1 MYQNLLTFIKK
12 VSCLFTTFITSS
24 KASLVHL
31 PCRVRVGTLFLFV
44 DLFTFSAVLGGIF
57 SLFIVGM

>member
-1 MYQNLLTFIKK
+1 MYQNLLTFIKEA
-12 VSCLFTTFITSS
+12 SHIFTTFITSS

-31 PCRVRVGTLFLFV
+31 PCWVRVGTLFLFV
-44 DLFTFSAVLGGIF
+44 DLSTFSAILGGMF